1 MKQYQLQLNKLR
13 LRERSWLVRGD
24 QNSSSK
30 FNSSI
35 QAHFNCGTSRQSTV
49 ALNYVRS
56 FGQAFIKSVSVPGID

>member
-1 MKQYQLQLNKLR
+1 MVSQ
-13 LRERSWLVRGD
+13 RG

-35 QAHFNCGTSRQSTV
+35 QVHFNCGTSRQSTV

-56 FGQAFIKSVSVPGID
+56 FGQAFIKSVSVPDID